1 MRIIAGRFNGR
12 RLQASGCRTLRPTS
26 ERVREA
32 VFDVLGPKVVDSR
45 VLDLCAGTGALGF
58 ESLSRGAAK
67 VVFVEKNPR
76 TADSIKRNT
85 EALGVE
91 EEVSVYVC
99 EAAKALKMLC
109 ESQCTF
115 DIVFLDPPYK
125 SGLISRLCSLSE
137 LQCVLHSDS
146 LLVIESGDCQDR
158 ESVSSLFHKSFERN
172 YGGTLIQMFHVN
184 KEE

>member
-1 MRIIAGRFNGR
+1 LRIIAGRFKGR
-12 RLQASGCRTLRPTS
+12 RLQASGYRTLRPTS

-32 VFDVLGPKVVDSR
+32 VFDVLGPRVVGSD

-58 ESLSRGAAK
+58 ESLSRGAAE

-76 TADSIKRNT
+76 TADSIRRNA

-91 EEVSVYVC
+91 EKVSVCVC
-99 EAAKALKMLC
+99 EAERALKMLSA
-109 ESQCTF
+109 SQCTF
-115 DIVFLDPPYK
+115 DIVFFDPPYK

-137 LQCVLHSDS
+137 LRHVMHSGS

-158 ESVSSLFHKSFERN
+158 ECLSSVFYKNFERN
-172 YGGTLIQMFHVN
+172 YGDTLVQMFHLNQEV
-184 KEE
+184 